1 MFEMNLPQRI
11 QTALVQKWTQHVGRL
26 AAKVSRIPFSATPAA
41 EATEAETMVAE
52 NAQLKEHVVLLEAAL
67 DHMIHH
73 AKMVNNALTLAGEDM
88 DKLRDA
94 VKQLLEVNG
103 QQAETIRQLQMTSQF
118 NALCDDYEKLMS
130 PVRAMVS
137 VVPGSDEEIPE
148 EYLEALHRH
157 LTQGF
162 NSAN

>member
-1 MFEMNLPQRI
+1 MKLHQI
-11 QTALVQKWTQHVGRL
+11 QTALVQQWTQHVGRL
-26 AAKVSRIPFSATPAA
+26 AQKVSRLPFSPASA
-41 EATEAETMVAE
+41 PIVDASEALAAE

-67 DHMIHH
+67 DHMIQH

-88 DKLRDA
+88 DKLRAA
-94 VKQLLEVNG
+94 VKQLLEING
-103 QQAETIRQLQMTSQF
+103 QQSETIRQLQMTNQF